1 MRLKA
6 VVVTVAFFSSIVA
19 HSQWADYR
27 GWTSLSLSQKVAK
40 KTLASADVAM
50 RWDRDFSRLGSTF
63 IDASISREVLKD
75 ITASVALRVGASSTE
90 EYQWESQRRVAGALR
105 YKNSLNKKSSL
116 SIRLQGQTG
125 LKGIAPLDLSTAARI
140 KTTYFYK
147 LSKKHR
153 LSLSTEVFF
162 RPLYSNYEWSDTRF
176 RVAVRKKV
184 RKRRFFT
191 FGYQLETPRN
201 GPDPWVEHT
210 IICNFSL
217 EKKRRKSD
225 K

>member
-6 VVVTVAFFSSIVA
+6 VVFTVVFFISLVA
-19 HSQWADYR
+19 NSQWADYG

-40 KTLASADVAM
+40 KTVASADIAM

-75 ITASVALRVGASSTE
+75 IKASVALRGGASCTG
-90 EYQWESQRRVAGALR
+90 EYLWEPQRRVAGALR

-125 LKGIAPLDLSTAARI
+125 MKGIAPLDLSTAARI
-140 KTTYFYK
+140 KTTYYYK
-147 LSKKHR
+147 ISKKYR
-153 LSLSTEVFF
+153 ASFSTEVFF

-176 RVAVRKKV
+176 RVAIRKKV
-184 RKRRFFT
+184 RKRRYFT
-191 FGYQLETPRN
+191 LGYQLETPRN
-201 GPDPWVEHT
+201 GPDLWVEHA